1 VFHAGP
7 PGVARAIGSEE
18 GPAPAG
24 APTAV
29 AIAGDRIFAVGT
41 DDVLAARRGP
51 RTDVF
56 DARGGMISAGFD
68 DAHIHFK
75 MGAMA
80 LVGVQLRREASVAEM
95 QSEIRR
101 YAAEHR
107 DDEWIRGRGW
117 HYNVFPGGMPIRE
130 QLDEVVPDRPALI
143 DSFDAHSAWVN
154 SRALAIAGITRDTPD
169 PSGGEIVRDPATG
182 EPTGA
187 LKEMTAVDLVEQHAP
202 LPSEEEQLTGMREA
216 LRQYAAQG
224 LTAAQD
230 AAAEPD
236 QFELYARLLAND
248 ELTARVRLAL
258 EMEPGLSGSQWETRL
273 AEFEGISFP
282 RRGNPWLAGGIL
294 KGFTDGVVES
304 GTAYLLEPYA
314 DREGRGRPNW
324 SDGEL
329 AQTVAVAHR
338 RGWQV
343 KLHAIG
349 DGSVRQALDAY
360 EQLGDGEARSRRH
373 RLEHI
378 ETIAADDLS
387 RPARLGVV
395 ASMQPYHSDPAP
407 AELAM
412 WSRALGTDRA
422 SRGWPMGSL
431 HTSGAVLAFGSDWPV
446 RSFEPFLAL
455 HAAVNR
461 TTIEG
466 VPPGGWL
473 PAERLS
479 LPDAL
484 SAYTWG
490 SAYAAHEESRR
501 GVAFPGHF
509 ADLAVLD
516 RDLLAEGASAI
527 TGTRVTL
534 TVVGGRI
541 VHRSI

>member
-1 VFHAGP
+1 
-7 PGVARAIGSEE
+7 
-18 GPAPAG
+18 
-24 APTAV
+24 
-29 AIAGDRIFAVGT
+29 
-41 DDVLAARRGP
+41 
-51 RTDVF
+51 
-56 DARGGMISAGFD
+56 
-68 DAHIHFK
+68 
-75 MGAMA
+75 
-80 LVGVQLRREASVAEM
+80 
-95 QSEIRR
+95 
-101 YAAEHR
+101 
-107 DDEWIRGRGW
+107 
-117 HYNVFPGGMPIRE
+117 
-130 QLDEVVPDRPALI
+130 
-143 DSFDAHSAWVN
+143 
-154 SRALAIAGITRDTPD
+154 
-169 PSGGEIVRDPATG
+169 
-182 EPTGA
+182 
-187 LKEMTAVDLVEQHAP
+187 
-202 LPSEEEQLTGMREA
+202 
-216 LRQYAAQG
+216 
-224 LTAAQD
+224 
-230 AAAEPD
+230 
-236 QFELYARLLAND
+236 LLAND
-248 ELTARVRLAL
+248 ELTARMRLAL
-258 EMEPGLSGSQWETRL
+258 EMEPGLSGSRWETRL
-273 AEFEGISFP
+273 AEFEEISFP

-294 KGFTDGVVES
+294 KGFADGVVES

-314 DREGRGRPNW
+314 DREGGGRPNW

-329 AQTVAVAHR
+329 AQTVSVAHR

-349 DGSVRQALDAY
+349 DGAVRQVLDAY
-360 EQLGDGEARSRRH
+360 ERLGDGEARSRRH

-378 ETIAADDLS
+378 ETIAAEDMP

-412 WSRALGTDRA
+412 WSRALGADRA

-466 VPPGGWL
+466 VPQGGWL

-490 SAYAAHEESRR
+490 SAYAAHEETRR
-501 GVAFPGHF
+501 GVVFPGHF

-516 RDLLAEGASAI
+516 RDLLAEGASTI

-541 VHRSI
+541 VHRTI

>member
-1 VFHAGP
+1 M
-7 PGVARAIGSEE
+7 
-18 GPAPAG
+18 
-24 APTAV
+24 
-29 AIAGDRIFAVGT
+29 GT

-51 RTDVF
+51 RTEVI
-56 DARGGMISAGFD
+56 DARGGLISAGFD

-107 DDEWIRGRGW
+107 DHEWIRGLGW
-117 HYNVFPGGMPIRE
+117 HYNVFPGGMPTHE
-130 QLDEVVPDRPALI
+130 QLDEAVPDRPALI

-154 SRALAIAGITRDTPD
+154 SRALAVAGITRDTPD

-182 EPTGA
+182 QPTGA
-187 LKEMTAVDLVEQHAP
+187 LKETAAVSLVERHAP
-202 LPSEEEQLTGMREA
+202 LPTEEEQYAGLREA

-230 AAAEPD
+230 AAAEPE

-248 ELTARVRLAL
+248 ELTARMRLAL
-258 EMEPGLSGSQWETRL
+258 EMEPGLSGSRWETRL
-273 AEFEGISFP
+273 AEFEGASFP

-294 KGFTDGVVES
+294 KGFADGVVES

-324 SDGEL
+324 SDDEL

-349 DGSVRQALDAY
+349 DGAVRQALDAY
-360 EQLGDGEARSRRH
+360 EGLGDGEARSRRH

-378 ETIAADDLS
+378 ETISAEDLP

-431 HTSGAVLAFGSDWPV
+431 QASGAVLAFGSDWPV

-490 SAYAAHEESRR
+490 SAYAAHEETRR
-501 GVAFPGHF
+501 GVVFPGHF
-509 ADLAVLD
+509 ADVAVLD